1 MGADEPRFFLFGP
14 LVVEVGGEPV
24 SPPGSAVVRGLLGVL
39 LLAGGR
45 PLSAAQLIDL
55 VWADRAERV
64 GRGPV
69 QTAISRL
76 RDWLSRLPG
85 RTPAIEYDHG
95 GYRLLVPPESVDL
108 GRFRALLE
116 QAAEEKDAARRC
128 PILRSAMELR
138 RGPLLSDLP
147 DLDRSGSPLRELED
161 GVRRAAVLFGEAAV
175 AAGQAGSAIPHVTAM
190 AEEYPLDEEL
200 QASLIELLAVDG
212 RPADAL
218 RHYQRVRDRIAD
230 EIGVEPG
237 ARVRRAYLTVLA
249 RDRDHGPAPL
259 VEAAIPPPAQLPPD
273 TADFTGRDAEV
284 VELTAALGEPG
295 TSAIA
300 AISGM
305 GGVGKTVLALHVA
318 HLLAARFPDG
328 QLYAQLG
335 SGSSPRDPGQVL
347 GGFLTALGIAGHA
360 VPGPLEE
367 RTALFRSLLAGR
379 RVLVVLDN
387 AAGEQQ
393 VRPLLPGSPGSA
405 VIVTSRTRLAGLGAV
420 TAVELEVFGAHEA
433 TGLLARIAGAERVM
447 AEPAAAAEIARLCAH
462 VPLAVRIAGA
472 RLAYRR
478 HWSLDHLATILGDE
492 HRRLDELAAGDLA
505 VRAGFEVAY
514 VRLPPTAR
522 TLFRLLGLLDIADFA
537 GWVAAA
543 VLDAAPDEAQ
553 THLEVLIDAQ
563 LLGVAGIDPTGRPR
577 YRLHDLVRLYAR
589 ERALQ
594 EDAEEARAA
603 ALERAFGAW
612 LSLAERAAV
621 NMPGPCYAAIHG
633 DAPRWPEEPP
643 ESADAPAHGLSRLIA
658 DPVSWFDAE
667 WTALNAV
674 ARQARALGLDEF
686 AWDLAGCLEKHFDMR
701 GLATEW
707 RETHER
713 ALELCRSTG
722 NLRGEAVLLRGL
734 IEVTTWISPDPSG
747 PAMIALHERSRRLL
761 GMFEELGDPRGMT
774 DALVNCGWGLVAEG
788 NADEALEAAQRALAL
803 AQESDHL
810 GGQARAHHLM
820 GVARADREESE
831 AAVDHL
837 TRALELARELGN
849 PRFEATAMQFLGAA
863 HCMTGRIDSGH
874 DLLVES
880 LVMCHERGDRYAE
893 AFSLLYL
900 AKLYVGLDDP
910 RARPTAE
917 AVLSVS
923 RRHDMGHHLADALKV
938 LGDLDIA
945 AGRYAAA
952 TIRLEESVQVW
963 RSRGWTSFLAGT
975 LRSLGI
981 ARAGTGDGTAAIA
994 AWTEAQKLFERLGN
1008 PAAVQEITE
1017 FRESTCPAEP
1027 GAPRP

>member
-1 MGADEPRFFLFGP
+1 MGAAEPRFYVFGP
-14 LVVEVGGEPV
+14 LVVEVGGRPV
-24 SPPGSAVVRGLLGVL
+24 PSPGSTVVRGLLGVL
-39 LLAGGR
+39 LIAAGR
-45 PLSAAQLIDL
+45 PLSAGQLIDL

-76 RDWLSRLPG
+76 RDWLGRLPG
-85 RTPAIEYDHG
+85 PVPVVEYDQG

-108 GRFRALLE
+108 GRFRALLD
-116 QAAEEKDAARRC
+116 QASGDDDATRRC
-128 PILRSAMELR
+128 AILRSAMDLR

-147 DLDRSGSPLRELED
+147 DLDRSGSLLRELED
-161 GVRRAAVLFGEAAV
+161 GVRRAAVLLGDTAV
-175 AAGQAGSAIPHVTAM
+175 AAGQAGSAIPYLAAM
-190 AEEYPLDEEL
+190 TEEHPLDEEL
-200 QASLIELLAVDG
+200 HASLIELLAVDG

-218 RHYQRVRDRIAD
+218 RQYQRVRDRIAD

-259 VEAAIPPPAQLPPD
+259 VEAAMPPPAQLPPD

-284 VELTAALGEPG
+284 VELISALGEPG
-295 TSAIA
+295 TPSIA
-300 AISGM
+300 AVSGM

-328 QLYAQLG
+328 QLYADLG
-335 SGSSPRDPGQVL
+335 SASAPRDPGQVL

-379 RVLVVLDN
+379 RLLVVLDN

-393 VRPLLPGSPGSA
+393 VRPLLPGSPGSV
-405 VIVTSRTRLAGLGAV
+405 VIVTSRARLAGLGAATTV
-420 TAVELEVFGAHEA
+420 DLEVFGAHEA
-433 TGLLARIAGAERVM
+433 TGLLARIAGADRVM
-447 AEPAAAAEIARLCAH
+447 AEPEAAAEIARLCAY

-472 RLAYRR
+472 RLAFRR
-478 HWSLDHLATILGDE
+478 HWSLEHLAAILGDE
-492 HRRLDELAAGDLA
+492 HRRLDELATGDLG
-505 VRAGFEVAY
+505 VRAGFEVSY
-514 VRLPPTAR
+514 VRLPAATRA
-522 TLFRLLGLLDIADFA
+522 LFRLLGLLDAPDFA

-543 VLDAAPDEAQ
+543 VLDVTPEEAQ
-553 THLEVLIDAQ
+553 PHLETLIDAQ

-577 YRLHDLVRLYAR
+577 YRFHDLVRLYAR
-589 ERALQ
+589 ERASQ
-594 EDAEEARAA
+594 EDTAEVRAA
-603 ALERAFGAW
+603 ALQRAFGAW

-621 NMPGPCYAAIHG
+621 TMPGPCHAAIHG
-633 DAPRWPEEPP
+633 DAPRWPRE
-643 ESADAPAHGLSRLIA
+643 DHGPSPVIA

-674 ARQARALGLDEF
+674 ARQACALGLDEF

-713 ALELCRSTG
+713 ALELCRAAG
-722 NLRGEAVLLRGL
+722 NRRGEAVLLRGL
-734 IEVTTWISPDPSG
+734 IEVTTWTSPDPSG
-747 PAMIALHERSRRLL
+747 PVMISLHERSRQLL
-761 GMFEELGDPRGMT
+761 RMFEELDEPRGMT
-774 DALVNCGWGLVAEG
+774 DALLNCGWGLVADG
-788 NADEALEAAQRALAL
+788 SADEALEAAELAL
-803 AQESDHL
+803 TLARESDHL

-849 PRFEATAMQFLGAA
+849 ARFEATAMQFLGAA

-880 LVMCHERGDRYAE
+880 LVMSHERGDRYAE

-900 AKLYVGLDDP
+900 AKLYAGLDDP

-945 AGRYAAA
+945 AGRHAAA
-952 TIRLEESVQVW
+952 TLRLEESVQVW
-963 RSRGWTSFLAGT
+963 RARGWNSFLAET
-975 LRSLGI
+975 LRSLGQ
-981 ARAGTGDGTAAIA
+981 ARAGNGDETAAIE
-994 AWTEAQKLFERLGN
+994 AWTEARELFEDLGN
-1008 PAAVQEITE
+1008 PAAVQEVTALT
-1017 FRESTCPAEP
+1017 RAAGP
-1027 GAPRP
+1027 GAPCL